1 MAKKKNDDEDDAE
14 EGGGGKKKMIIMV
27 VGAVAALGAVYNFV
41 LKSEPPPPEEMAM
54 VDEEPIEGE
63 IIELPEMVVNLQ
75 DDDVTYVR
83 IGVALILEEGTL
95 AADFEAESAIA
106 KDIVLDT
113 VSSLQADDL
122 RGNRQAVK
130 DDLSMKVREAY
141 GDEKVVRVLIT
152 SLVMQ

>member
-1 MAKKKNDDEDDAE
+1 MAKKKSDDAEEE
-14 EGGGGKKKMIIMV
+14 EGGGGKKKIIMA
-27 VGAVAALGAVYNFV
+27 VGAVAALGLVYNFV

-54 VDEEPIEGE
+54 VDVEPVEGE
-63 IIELPEMVVNLQ
+63 IVELPEMVVNLE
-75 DDDVTYVR
+75 DDEVTYVR

-113 VSSLQADDL
+113 VSSLTAADL
-122 RGNRQAVK
+122 RGNRQDVK
-130 DDLSMKVREAY
+130 DDLSVKVREAY